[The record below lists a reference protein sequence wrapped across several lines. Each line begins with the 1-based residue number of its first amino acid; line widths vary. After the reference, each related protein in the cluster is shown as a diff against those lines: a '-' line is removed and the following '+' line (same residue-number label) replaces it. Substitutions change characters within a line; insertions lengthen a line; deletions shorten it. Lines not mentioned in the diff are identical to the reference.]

1 MKNIFVK
8 ISVLVL
14 IWLPNYYLKAQ
25 ETNNIKSLE
34 QAIGLTIDT
43 KTKMNLYIQ
52 LINELKNNNPDR
64 ALEYAK
70 ITIEIAETENNQE
83 IKLMALT
90 RMADIYWAM
99 TNYKTSMELA
109 MKAVDLAKHL
119 GNNIELAEAHRVIGR
134 IYTDLGEYK
143 LSSDQFFESL
153 KISEK
158 TGDNPSIAKALNSVG
173 YLYFEQQNYDK
184 ALEYY
189 SRSLKIGREIN
200 DPIGI
205 SRGLNNVAAIYAER
219 KQNDTAEKYVLEAA
233 KINIKIGQRLWEGIN
248 YQNLGELNQDRK
260 NYGAALNYHNKG
272 ATIFE
277 ELNNLIMLS
286 ASYINLSDYYDET
299 GNEEKSLQYAEKAF
313 SIGQANGLKKIVK
326 NAAEKLHSIYLK
338 KDDLKNAY
346 KFGMI
351 QYQIKDS
358 LGLEESMTK
367 LSKLELQY
375 DFEKLNQEE
384 KLLQQ
389 RKDFITIIIIITLSL
404 FVILVLLLMSRQ
416 KMKARNDRLAKQ
428 KLQDEVDFKNKE
440 LTLNVM
446 NLIRKNEILSD
457 ISNRLMLIENEA
469 VKDETKTA
477 IIKIAHDLQKNTE
490 DEIWEEFELRF
501 KQVHGQF
508 YERLMQKFPDL
519 SPNDLKLCAFLRLN
533 ITSKEIC
540 KMTGQRI
547 SSLEIARHRLRKKL
561 GISNTQTNLVTF
573 LAQI

>member
-52 LINELKNNNPDR
+52 LINELKNNNPDH

-351 QYQIKDS
+351 QYQMKDS